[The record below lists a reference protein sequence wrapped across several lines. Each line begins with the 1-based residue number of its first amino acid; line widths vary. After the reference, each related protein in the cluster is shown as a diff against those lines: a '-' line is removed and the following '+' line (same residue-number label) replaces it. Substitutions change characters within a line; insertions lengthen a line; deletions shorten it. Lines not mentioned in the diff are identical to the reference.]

1 MILITK
7 LYICKISYSRLIYS
21 HGQGWSGE
29 EQLLKRIQELETENE
44 KLRTQL
50 NRRTSGAVDG
60 AAEQT
65 RAKYADRILDT
76 LPDMMTV
83 WTNSGVITDLIS
95 SEETNHVGVP
105 SGRFIG
111 MNIRELL
118 PEEAYR
124 NVRAN
129 LDHVLETKRG
139 STGRHDLTVDG
150 ELRHY
155 ENRIWPL
162 DRDKVLC
169 MCRDITE
176 AVRTQKAMNDANKR
190 MKLIEQVVSLG
201 YWFYYS
207 KTNEF
212 YAPDIL
218 PVLLERE
225 SGADSVNADYYFEHF
240 VHPDDREKARQ
251 LLHYNPEL
259 GEKDYIE
266 FRIVTDDK
274 VKYLRH
280 RVLRESVEKGHR
292 VVEGYVQDVTP
303 IIERYHELEILKY
316 AVNNASEEIFCC
328 SLDGMFRFAN
338 RTFLSHH
345 RITDDVAKYSLNDLK
360 EGQYAPDGFEA
371 LVDRLRRNGGVLQ
384 NTCSYE
390 LPDGESITME
400 SMVYLLDDSF
410 SDQKV
415 VWFFCRDV
423 TERVRQGNELKE
435 LNRLMEAILD
445 NIPVYLFV
453 KDPNDEFRYLYWN
466 QSFVKHSGIPASQV
480 IGKTDFEIFPNPAD
494 AAHFQRDDLELLK
507 RGELPPF
514 EEEYS
519 VVTGQK
525 RIVNT
530 VKMLVPVEE
539 RKLPLLMG
547 ISWDITE
554 RKVIETELLEAKVK
568 AEQSDQLK
576 TAFLANMSHEIRTPL
591 NAIVGFAKILPEIT
605 DEMERA
611 SIINIIDTNSDQL
624 LMLINDILDLSK
636 IEAGT
641 IEFVDIPANLTD
653 LCQNIYCTLIEKT
666 APGVQLVFE
675 GAFDNLVTLCDPGRL
690 SQVIVNLITNAI
702 KFTKEGFI
710 RYGYRLREDRVE
722 FYVADTGLGIPEDK
736 LSTIFTRFTKLNS
749 FIAGTGLGLAI
760 CRMIVERQHGK
771 IWAESKL
778 GEGSIFRFNFPYRK
792 C

>member
-1 MILITK
+1 MV
-7 LYICKISYSRLIYS
+7 R
-21 HGQGWSGE
+21 E

-105 SGRFIG
+105 SERFIG

-453 KDPNDEFRYLYWN
+453 KDPNNEFRYLYWN

-480 IGKTDFEIFPNPAD
+480 IGKTDFKIFPNPAD